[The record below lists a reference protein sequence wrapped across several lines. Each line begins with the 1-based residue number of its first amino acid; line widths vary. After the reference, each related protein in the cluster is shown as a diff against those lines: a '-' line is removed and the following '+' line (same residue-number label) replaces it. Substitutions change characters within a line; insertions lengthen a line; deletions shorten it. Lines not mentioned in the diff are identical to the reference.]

1 MFKGGEELARKRV
14 PKLGAAI
21 CARGQNPSTVRAK
34 GRVVHFILVVKGGDE
49 LGRGRIPQ
57 LGGSVSACCEDPST
71 TVGTKRGDANPILVS
86 KRGDEFARG
95 AIPKLCGFVRARRQ
109 DSSTVGT
116 KLCIDDAVLMIEGRD

>member
-1 MFKGGEELARKRV
+1 MFKGGDELARERV

-34 GRVVHFILVVKGGDE
+34 GRVVDRILVVKGGDE
-49 LGRGRIPQ
+49 LARGGIPQ
-57 LGGSVSACCEDPST
+57 LCGFIPARCQDPST

-109 DSSTVGT
+109 DSSTVRT
-116 KLCIDDAVLMIEGRD
+116 KLCIDDAVLMIEGGD